1 MKFNVLVVLSVV
13 LSLIATFIAVV
24 ATRLI
29 ARHDMRIDLDDVVSP

>member
-1 MKFNVLVVLSVV
+1 MKFIVPVVLSVV

-29 ARHDMRIDLDDVVSP
+29 ARHDMRIDLNGIVSP